1 MGQPQGPAPAR
12 PCREST
18 GQRHVVTALMSLE
31 GVILQLYDE
40 VLFMVKFSWD
50 LVLED

>member
-18 GQRHVVTALMSLE
+18 GQRRVAALMSLE
-31 GVILQLYDE
+31 GVILGLYDE
-40 VLFMVKFSWD
+40 VLFMVKFSWN